1 MRVLRTVAPAAAAAV
16 GALATFAALAGV
28 TALLLPA
35 GPARAAV
42 AISDPIEFDKWIR
55 VETEHLL
62 IYSNAP
68 ADATIDVGR
77 HVEVFRDHIARL
89 NTDLRIDSA
98 LPIVLFVFRDDR
110 TFIPYKLLGR
120 GQRAGMA
127 ANIDGF
133 FLQHDE
139 GNYLCVNATP
149 ANDPWPVIY
158 HEYAHFFLANNF
170 TDIPL
175 WLNEGLAEYFGTF
188 RVDGSDAV
196 MGGPI
201 KSHLGWLREH
211 PPMPLMRLFKIDF
224 ESPEYHEDD
233 RQGTYYAQSWAV
245 THYLLWGPDG
255 PGGGMD
261 RFLSDRKRGDSLA
274 AAVASFTAH
283 PGERDERFLQFL
295 KAKKFPFR
303 TVPLGDR
310 SGAPPP
316 KVTALTRDEAYYR
329 LGDLLR
335 HVDHGRLEAAAEH
348 FRAALRLQPERADAH
363 AGLAQ
368 TLFDLGRRDEARAAF
383 EKAYVLAPDDPRIGL
398 RLGLSLVESAFP
410 PNQRDLVEPGA
421 LPADLLRGRAILEK
435 LAGREP
441 ANALA
446 WAGFGTSYAFD
457 GGDVAPGIAALEKA
471 RALLPS
477 RPELAVNLCW
487 LYLRGGGLEKVR
499 PLYEQ
504 AVRTSDDKRARAEGL
519 EAVFWA
525 DYRMAAA
532 APPAE
537 RDARLAKVLAEAP
550 TPALRAEAE
559 GRRKEATAITGRNQE
574 IERFNAAA
582 KKANAGDI
590 AGAVTLLDALLAT
603 VSDPEVRSQA
613 TGLRASLQ
621 DSLARSEAV
630 RLANAG
636 DQAGAAAIL
645 NRLLKTTK
653 DPATQKELRDLLAQV
668 DLARQGALYND
679 AVAKTKQKDYAAA
692 RAILDRLQPQV
703 KDPKLLGLVR
713 DLRRSLD
720 EAVAAPPR

>member
-1 MRVLRTVAPAAAAAV
+1 MRVLRRVAPAAAAAL
-16 GALATFAALAGV
+16 GALAAIAAPAGV
-28 TALLLPA
+28 VSPALPA
-35 GPARAAV
+35 APARAPA
-42 AISDPIEFDKWIR
+42 AIPDPIEFDRWIR
-55 VETEHLL
+55 VESEHLV

-68 ADATIDVGR
+68 EDPTIDVGR
-77 HVEVFRDHIARL
+77 HVEVFRDQIARF
-89 NTDLRIDSA
+89 NPDLRVDSA

-133 FLQHDE
+133 FLQHDD

-188 RVDGSDAV
+188 RVDGSEAM

-201 KSHLGWLREH
+201 KSHLWWLREH
-211 PPMPLMRLFKIDF
+211 PPMALRRLFSIDF
-224 ESPEYHEDD
+224 ASPEYHEDD

-245 THYLLWGPDG
+245 THYLLWGTDG

-274 AAVASFTAH
+274 AAVAPFTAN
-283 PGERDERFLQFL
+283 PGEREERFLQYL
-295 KAKKFPFR
+295 NAKKFPFH

-310 SGAPPP
+310 SGAPAP

-335 HVDHGRLEAAAEH
+335 HVDPGRLEAAAEH

-363 AGLAQ
+363 AGLGQ
-368 TLFDLGRRDEARAAF
+368 TLFELGRRDEARVAF
-383 EKAYVLAPDDPRIGL
+383 EKAYTLAPDDPRIGL
-398 RLGLSLVESAFP
+398 RFGLSLVESSFP
-410 PNQRDLVEPGA
+410 ADQRQVVKPEA

-435 LAGREP
+435 LVGREP

-446 WAGFGTSYAFD
+446 WGGLGTSYAFD

-504 AVRTSDDKRARAEGL
+504 VVRTSDDKRARAEGL

-525 DYRMAAA
+525 DYEMAAA
-532 APPAE
+532 APA
-537 RDARLAKVLAEAP
+537 
-550 TPALRAEAE
+550 
-559 GRRKEATAITGRNQE
+559 
-574 IERFNAAA
+574 
-582 KKANAGDI
+582 
-590 AGAVTLLDALLAT
+590 
-603 VSDPEVRSQA
+603 
-613 TGLRASLQ
+613 
-621 DSLARSEAV
+621 
-630 RLANAG
+630 
-636 DQAGAAAIL
+636 
-645 NRLLKTTK
+645 
-653 DPATQKELRDLLAQV
+653 
-668 DLARQGALYND
+668 
-679 AVAKTKQKDYAAA
+679 
-692 RAILDRLQPQV
+692 
-703 KDPKLLGLVR
+703 
-713 DLRRSLD
+713 D
-720 EAVAAPPR
+720 E